1 MDVDRRKDFY
11 RNVYKIAIPI
21 TLQSLIMA
29 LLFLT
34 DQLMVGQL
42 GDTAIASVGI
52 ATKVFGVISVVLAG
66 LATGVS
72 VYTAQ
77 FWGKQDRKSISQLLG
92 LGLLSG
98 FVLAFLFT
106 LLVFFEPKLII
117 GFFTVDERMI
127 DEGYIFLKI
136 VALSYIPTMLTMM
149 YSSILRSTEHVKFP
163 MYASL
168 VTVCMNVVLNY
179 LLIFGHF
186 GFPEM
191 GLKGSA
197 VAMVISRI
205 FECLLIIG
213 AVYKFRLPGS
223 VDFKNLFGISKPLAL
238 KFLSTTYPIIMT
250 ELVWVLGETVYAVVY
265 SRMGTVEMTA
275 MTITFPLQGLSI
287 GLLSGLASAAGVMV
301 GNKLGAG
308 EKDIAINYA
317 KKFIRFGITIS
328 VSLGVLIALAAPLYV
343 SAFNIS
349 SEANQL
355 GIYIIWVFSAFMWVK
370 VANMI
375 IAGGILQS
383 GGDSKFVFTMEA
395 TATWLIGVPS
405 ALLMSFVWKQPIFW
419 VYLVLSLEEV
429 VRFGMGMMRIYSK
442 KWVKNLV
449 EGIAA

>member
-1 MDVDRRKDFY
+1 MDPDRKKDFY
-11 RNVYKIAIPI
+11 KNVYKIAIPI
-21 TLQSLIMA
+21 TLQSLIMS

-52 ATKVFGVISVVLAG
+52 ATKIFSVISVVLAG
-66 LATGVS
+66 ISMGVS
-72 VYTAQ
+72 VYAAQ
-77 FWGKQDRKSISQLLG
+77 FWGNRDTKSISQLLG
-92 LGLLSG
+92 LGLFIGLILS
-98 FVLAFLFT
+98 FLFT
-106 LLVFFEPKLII
+106 LLVFFNPQYIVGLFTTDKSII
-117 GFFTVDERMI
+117 DN
-127 DEGYIFLKI
+127 GYIFLQL

-163 MYASL
+163 MYASA
-168 VTVCMNVVLNY
+168 VTVCINVLLNY
-179 LLIFGHF
+179 LFIFGHL
-186 GFPEM
+186 GFPAM

-197 VAMVISRI
+197 IAMVISRVI
-205 FECLLIIG
+205 ECILIIG

-223 VDFKNLFGISKPLAL
+223 VDWRNLFGISKPLTV
-238 KFLSTTYPIIMT
+238 KFFSTTYPIVLT
-250 ELVWVLGETVYAVVY
+250 ELVWVLGETVYAVIY

-275 MTITFPLQGLSI
+275 MTITFPLQGLSV

-308 EKDIAINYA
+308 EKDVAIDYA
-317 KKFIRFGITIS
+317 KKFIRFGIIIS
-328 VSLGVLIALAAPLYV
+328 ISLGVVIALTAPLYV

-355 GIYIIWVFSAFMWVK
+355 GIYIIWVFAGFLWVK

-383 GGDSKFVFTMEA
+383 GGDSKFVFAMES

-405 ALLMSFVWKQPIFW
+405 ALLLSFVWKQPIFW

-429 VRFGMGMMRIYSK
+429 VRFGLGLTRIYSK

-449 EGIAA
+449 DGIAA